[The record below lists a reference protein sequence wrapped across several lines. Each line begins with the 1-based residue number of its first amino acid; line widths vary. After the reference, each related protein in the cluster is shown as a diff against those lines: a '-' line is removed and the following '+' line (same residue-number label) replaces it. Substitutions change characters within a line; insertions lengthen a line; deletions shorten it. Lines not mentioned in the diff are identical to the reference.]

1 MASIILRR
9 TNFYASRLFLT
20 AAAALSVAPK
30 ILTAEFCSTGK
41 CNDEVEKAK
50 LASVAAEKYQP
61 QDTIFGKILR
71 KEIPADI
78 IYEDD
83 KVSMIQWLF
92 LKKPT
97 STNSNYPLLPKLVSP
112 LLSFG

>member
-83 KVSMIQWLF
+83 KVSMLMQFGEWFNGYSSRSLH
-92 LKKPT
+92 
-97 STNSNYPLLPKLVSP
+97 LPKTTPFSP
-112 LLSFG
+112 D